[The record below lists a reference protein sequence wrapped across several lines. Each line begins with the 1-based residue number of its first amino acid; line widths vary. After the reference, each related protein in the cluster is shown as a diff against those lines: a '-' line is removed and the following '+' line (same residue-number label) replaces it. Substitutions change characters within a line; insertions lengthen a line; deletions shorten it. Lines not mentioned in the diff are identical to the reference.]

1 MHSFSKDLETKN
13 RFESQVDFKNQVTV
27 EITIEQTIPSKYLP
41 VKLNNRK
48 TKNDVKYCK
57 VKDKDTRTTSVTS
70 FWCIYC

>member
-13 RFESQVDFKNQVTV
+13 RFESQVDFKNQVAV
-27 EITIEQTIPSKYLP
+27 EITIEQTIPSKYLT

-48 TKNDVKYCK
+48 TKNDVKYFK

>member
-27 EITIEQTIPSKYLP
+27 EITIEQTIPSKYLT

-48 TKNDVKYCK
+48 TKNDVKYFK

>member
-1 MHSFSKDLETKN
+1 MHSFSKDLEAKN

-27 EITIEQTIPSKYLP
+27 EITIEQTIPSKYLT

-48 TKNDVKYCK
+48 TKNDVKYFK